1 MIVNFIIN
9 QWTGRAYLM
18 FALCCLLVALSI
30 ASTVTATDEQYFP
43 LRPFYPA
50 VKTIDTNRFLEI
62 YFDAIIIDVR
72 SRFEFDVVHINKA
85 KHAPLSEDDFIA
97 SIRRYRSLISET
109 PMVFYC
115 NDPACSSAFRA
126 VLLAQAAGYT
136 NVFVYDAGVFPL
148 LMVAPE
154 KITLMATTPAQPDL
168 VISNEY
174 YKRVRIDFEEFKKRS
189 SRMGT
194 MLIDIR
200 DIYNR
205 VHEPR
210 LKNVRNIPMEPFIKA
225 VTNRIWA
232 EKKLLI
238 FDQNGKKTR
247 WLQYFLQA
255 NGYSDYVFL
264 RGGMERLDLRTQAQ
278 MVTRTS
284 SEINLNQQR
293 LRELTMDNRLTPLD
307 VELMILL
314 AGTVGFENHA
324 VIKRDRF
331 LELLGCT
338 MEQLDKSAKRLQDGG
353 FLLFGKYRNSLIVH
367 IDPRLAWKGKM
378 SGDLWTDRVRE
389 FAASIRK

>member
-1 MIVNFIIN
+1 
-9 QWTGRAYLM
+9 
-18 FALCCLLVALSI
+18 
-30 ASTVTATDEQYFP
+30 
-43 LRPFYPA
+43 
-50 VKTIDTNRFLEI
+50 
-62 YFDAIIIDVR
+62 
-72 SRFEFDVVHINKA
+72 
-85 KHAPLSEDDFIA
+85 
-97 SIRRYRSLISET
+97 
-109 PMVFYC
+109 
-115 NDPACSSAFRA
+115 
-126 VLLAQAAGYT
+126 
-136 NVFVYDAGVFPL
+136 
-148 LMVAPE
+148 
-154 KITLMATTPAQPDL
+154 
-168 VISNEY
+168 
-174 YKRVRIDFEEFKKRS
+174 
-189 SRMGT
+189 
-194 MLIDIR
+194 
-200 DIYNR
+200 
-205 VHEPR
+205 
-210 LKNVRNIPMEPFIKA
+210 MEPFIKA

-238 FDQNGKKTR
+238 FYKNGKKTR

-314 AGTVGFENHA
+314 AGSVGFENHA

-378 SGDLWTDRVRE
+378 SGDLWTDRVRDYE
-389 FAASIRK
+389 ASIRK

>member
-1 MIVNFIIN
+1 
-9 QWTGRAYLM
+9 M
-18 FALCCLLVALSI
+18 FVILCMMVVLLI
-30 ASTVTATDEQYFP
+30 ASTVEATDEQDYP

-50 VKTIDTNRFLEI
+50 VKTIDTDRFLEI

-72 SRFEFDVVHINKA
+72 SRFEFDVVRINKA
-85 KHAPLSEDDFIA
+85 KYVPLSEDDFIA

-115 NDPACSSAFRA
+115 NDSACSSAFRA
-126 VLLAQAAGYT
+126 ALLAQTAGYT

-168 VISNEY
+168 VISNDY
-174 YKRVRIDFEEFKKRS
+174 YNKVRIDFKEFKERS
-189 SRMGT
+189 TGMGAL
-194 MLIDIR
+194 LIDIR

-210 LKNVRNIPMEPFIKA
+210 LQGVRNIPMESFLKA
-225 VTNRIWA
+225 VTNRIWV

-238 FDQNGKKTR
+238 FDQNGEKTR

-264 RGGMERLDLRTQAQ
+264 RGGMEGLDLRIQAQ
-278 MVTRTS
+278 MVTRSS

-293 LRELTMDNRLTPLD
+293 LRKLTMDNRLTPLD

-314 AGTVGFENHA
+314 AGSVGFENHA

-331 LELLGCT
+331 IELLDCT
-338 MEQLDKSAKRLQDGG
+338 GEQLDESSNRLQDAG
-353 FLLFGKYRNSLIVH
+353 FLLFGENKNSLIYH
-367 IDPRLAWKGKM
+367 LDPRFAWKGKM

-389 FAASIRK
+389 FEASIRK

>member
-1 MIVNFIIN
+1 
-9 QWTGRAYLM
+9 M
-18 FALCCLLVALSI
+18 FVLLCMMVVLLI
-30 ASTVTATDEQYFP
+30 ASTVAATDEQDYP

-50 VKTIDTNRFLEI
+50 VKTIDTDRFLEI

-72 SRFEFDVVHINKA
+72 SRFEFDVVRINKA
-85 KHAPLSEDDFIA
+85 KCVPLSEDDFIA

-115 NDPACSSAFRA
+115 NDSACSSAFRA

-168 VISNEY
+168 VISSDY
-174 YKRVRIDFEEFKKRS
+174 YDKVRIDFKEFKERS
-189 SRMGT
+189 TKIST
-194 MLIDIR
+194 LLIDIR

-210 LKNVRNIPMEPFIKA
+210 LKGVRNIPMEPFIQA

-238 FDQNGKKTR
+238 FDQNGEKTR

-264 RGGMERLDLRTQAQ
+264 RGGMEGLDLRTQAQ
-278 MVTRTS
+278 MVTRS
-284 SEINLNQQR
+284 RSEINLNQQR
-293 LRELTMDNRLTPLD
+293 LRELAMDIRLTPLD
-307 VELMILL
+307 VELVNLL
-314 AGTVGFENHA
+314 AGSVSFENHA

-331 LELLGCT
+331 IELLGCT
-338 MEQLDKSAKRLQDGG
+338 AEQLDESSNRLQDAG
-353 FLLFGKYRNSLIVH
+353 FLLFGENKNSFIYHL
-367 IDPRLAWKGKM
+367 DPRFAWKGKM

-389 FAASIRK
+389 FEASIRK